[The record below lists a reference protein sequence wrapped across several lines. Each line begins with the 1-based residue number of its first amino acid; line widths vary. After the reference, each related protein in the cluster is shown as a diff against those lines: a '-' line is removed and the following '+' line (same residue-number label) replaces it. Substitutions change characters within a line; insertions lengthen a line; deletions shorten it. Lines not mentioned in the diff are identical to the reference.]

1 MLAWDDIQ
9 PKSLHSNSK
18 SDSQSMSGCEINFTP
33 QRNTASIVCMCVYV
47 HGSSK
52 NKAVFVVTPIVSW
65 YSMCVLISGTFDL
78 FVLCTFLP
86 LCLVILTY
94 WNMYVH
100 TLSNVTSIFLS
111 FIPSTELLF
120 FFWNTLNAD
129 FRLKCA
135 PLFSLLPSF
144 FLFLALLCYLL
155 PIGLTLVHC
164 SLAFCQTWFL
174 TPASSLFFPL
184 SPVLSWQFLP
194 FPTRL
199 FPFPI
204 NPAVFACEFRKR
216 FIGDPIFLFLQS
228 CYPLSFSPFYLSC
241 ENAFCQKLK

>member
-1 MLAWDDIQ
+1 MIQYVCPDFWDIWSVCTVHVFAFVPCYLNILKHVCAYFVKCHQ
-9 PKSLHSNSK
+9 YISFFYSLNR
-18 SDSQSMSGCEINFTP
+18 I
-33 QRNTASIVCMCVYV
+33 A
-47 HGSSK
+47 
-52 NKAVFVVTPIVSW
+52 
-65 YSMCVLISGTFDL
+65 
-78 FVLCTFLP
+78 
-86 LCLVILTY
+86 
-94 WNMYVH
+94 
-100 TLSNVTSIFLS
+100 
-111 FIPSTELLF
+111 F

-155 PIGLTLVHC
+155 PIGLTLAHC